1 MKKLILPILFV
12 ACSTLTA
19 RGAEIDFHRDVAP
32 ILREYC
38 AGCHNDDELKGEF
51 SLETWKLLMKGG
63 EDGPSIKPGDAEG
76 SRLIQLLSGKK
87 KPYMPPRKKAQPSA
101 THIETLRAWIDA
113 GAKGPGNDLSI
124 LSTLSVPELAAAEN
138 VEKPITALAF
148 SPTGTRAVARFTSVK
163 VGKQALAGHPG
174 KINSI
179 SFSKDGKRVVT
190 ATGVTG
196 LSGEAFLWDVETGKL
211 IRRFTGEHRDI
222 LFDAELSPDGAI
234 LATAGYDRSI
244 KVWETGS
251 GKLLRTIEGHNGAIY
266 DIAFSPD
273 GSVLASAGGDA
284 SVKLWQVSTGLRLD
298 TLGQPTGEQFNVA
311 FTPDSRFII
320 ASGADK
326 QIRLWNWISREKPRV
341 NPLVLVRFAHEDEI
355 TSFVISEDGSRLA
368 SSSADRTVKTW
379 SLPGLDP
386 LQTFDKQSD
395 VVATLAFTP
404 GERSLFVGRLD
415 GSRARLKLDKIAVAE
430 EAPRPNTVPAA
441 VNPAGEK
448 MTAATESEPNDSAK
462 DANTIQLPA
471 MVAGV
476 IENADGRDS
485 DLFKFRAK
493 AGEEWVL
500 EINAARSK
508 SKLDSKIEV
517 LDAGGR
523 PIERLKLQ
531 ALRKSWLT
539 FRGKDSNT
547 TGDFR
552 LFKWDEMTVNQ
563 LLYVNGEVVKL
574 WHYPRGPDSG
584 YIVYPGRG
592 NRYGFYDTT
601 PLAHPLGQNAYIVQP
616 LPRGVEPVANGLPA
630 ISIYY
635 ENDDE
640 SFRRLGSDS
649 RLTFTA
655 PADGEYLVRVSDV
668 RGLQGKDYKYTLN
681 IRPRKGDFSVNLG
694 TIPAGVP
701 NQGGR
706 EFSVSCQRFDDFDG
720 PIRVDI
726 TEVPPGFRITTPIV
740 IEAGQTLAYGAVYHD
755 PATAR
760 KAAKPKAIE
769 PNPSISK
776 LSWKFYHGQWP
787 KVPDWSKLKPV
798 KSGELDHGFIDIGM
812 ADRTDYYGFH
822 FEGTLEVKKK
832 GSYEFILAS
841 DDGSLLFI
849 DGKKI
854 VDVDGLHSNE
864 RKTGKLNLESGKH
877 PISVGFIEA
886 TGEAELYLGWKGP
899 GFGETPLTL
908 TSSDP
913 DWARVNASAMVDGRE
928 VKRPVNLLTGIKL
941 GGKPSLRVN
950 VAPDGNGPVT
960 KESMGSLEK
969 PLELT
974 IAPGETISARV
985 IIERGDFKGRVDL
998 GGFDSGR
1005 NLPHGVYVDNIGL
1018 NGLLIVEGQSERRF
1032 FITADKWVEETTR
1045 RFHIRAAPENGLI
1058 SPPILLHIRR
1068 K

>member
-1 MKKLILPILFV
+1 
-12 ACSTLTA
+12 
-19 RGAEIDFHRDVAP
+19 
-32 ILREYC
+32 
-38 AGCHNDDELKGEF
+38 
-51 SLETWKLLMKGG
+51 
-63 EDGPSIKPGDAEG
+63 
-76 SRLIQLLSGKK
+76 
-87 KPYMPPRKKAQPSA
+87 MPPRKKAQPSA
-101 THIETLRAWIDA
+101 AHIETLRAWINA
-113 GAKGPGNDLSI
+113 GAKGPEKDVSI
-124 LSTLSVPELAAAEN
+124 LSTLTVPELAAGEN
-138 VEKPITALAF
+138 IEKPITALAF
-148 SPTGTRAVARFTSVK
+148 SPTGTRAVARFTTVK
-163 VGKQALAGHPG
+163 VGKLALEGHPG

-179 SFSKDGKRVVT
+179 SFSRDGKQVVT

-196 LSGEAFLWDVETGKL
+196 LRGEALLWDVKTGKL
-211 IRRFTGEHRDI
+211 IRRFAGEHRDI
-222 LFDAELSPDGAI
+222 LFDAELSPDGSI

-244 KVWETGS
+244 KLWKTAS
-251 GKLLRTIEGHNGAIY
+251 GKLLRTLEGHNGAIY

-273 GSVLASAGGDA
+273 GSVIASAGGDA

-311 FTPDSRFII
+311 FTPDGKSLI
-320 ASGADK
+320 ASGAAK
-326 QIRLWNWISREKPRV
+326 QIRIWRWISREKPQV

-379 SLPGLDP
+379 PLPGLDP

-404 GERSLFVGRLD
+404 GEGSLFVGRLD
-415 GSRARLKLDKIAVAE
+415 GSRDRLKLEKSAE
-430 EAPRPNTVPAA
+430 GGKLSPVDTAPATAR
-441 VNPAGEK
+441 PAGEK
-448 MTAATESEPNDSAK
+448 AIAAAESEPNDSREK
-462 DANTIQLPA
+462 ANTIQLPA
-471 MVAGV
+471 MVTGV
-476 IENADGRDS
+476 IEDADGRDS
-485 DLFKFRAK
+485 DLFRFKAK

-508 SKLDSKIEV
+508 SMLDSKIEV
-517 LDAGGR
+517 LDSDGR

-531 ALRKSWLT
+531 ATQKSWLT

-592 NRYGFYDTT
+592 HRQGFYATT
-601 PLAHPLGQNAYIVQP
+601 PLAHPRGQNAYIVQP
-616 LPRGVEPVANGLPA
+616 LPRGVEPVANGRPA

-640 SFRRLGSDS
+640 SYRRLGKDS
-649 RLTFTA
+649 KLTFTA

-694 TIPAGVP
+694 TIPAGIP
-701 NQGGR
+701 KKGGR

-726 TEVPPGFRITTPIV
+726 TEVPPGFRVTTPIV

-755 PATAR
+755 PMAVKKIA
-760 KAAKPKAIE
+760 KAKAIE

-812 ADRTDYYGFH
+812 ADRADYFGFL

-864 RKTGKLNLESGKH
+864 RKTGKVDLEPGKH
-877 PISVGFIEA
+877 SISVSFIEA

-913 DWARVNASAMVDGRE
+913 DWARVNATARVDGRE
-928 VKRPVNLLTGIKL
+928 VKHPVNLLTGIKL

-950 VAPDGNGPVT
+950 VAPAGNGPVK

-974 IAPGETISARV
+974 ISPGETISARV
-985 IIERGDFKGRVDL
+985 VIERGNFKGRVNL

-1018 NGLLIVEGQSERRF
+1018 NGLLIVEGQSERQF

-1045 RFHIRAAPENGLI
+1045 SFHIRAAPENGLI
-1058 SPPILLHIRR
+1058 TPPILLHVRR